1 MTVNHLYPTTRPTL
15 DLNFARQKRL
25 DPRVTFTRG
34 STATYVGDD
43 GLIKTAASNEA
54 RFDHDPA
61 TGESLGLLVE
71 ESRTN
76 YIDQSVDLT
85 DTNTWFNY
93 KFNTPTLNAGTAPDG
108 TNTAT
113 SLVPNTQNV
122 NRTFS
127 CYNIS
132 TTFQGTLT
140 VSVFAKANGY
150 NRFALVIDGASAGGA
165 FGGGAFFD
173 LSTGTVTQGTSGV
186 GTITAYP
193 NGWYKCVVTHTNTAQ
208 AFTVWPQIQGLD
220 NSGNTVW
227 TGDGTSGY
235 LLWGFQLEVSPF
247 PTSYIPTSGSTV
259 TRSVDIA
266 SLTGTNF
273 SSWYNQSEGS
283 LFAKWI
289 SPDTKNFTSPAVIKE
304 STAKNGPRIYNHTY
318 GGNQLL
324 GRVKTSSDNV
334 ILLTTSSSPNTLL
347 KTVIAYS
354 ASDAASAFNG
364 NATLSLNITTAIPT
378 MTRLDIGDVYAVN
391 DRYTNQHIARLTYY
405 PTRLTDSQLQELT
418 R

>member
-76 YIDQSVDLT
+76 SLANQTFSDATYWEQLNVT
-85 DTNTWFNY
+85 TTATNAVN
-93 KFNTPTLNAGTAPDG
+93 APDG
-108 TNTAT
+108 STNAYLVTEDTANT
-113 SLVPNTQNV
+113 SHRIETIPNV
-122 NRTFS
+122 A
-127 CYNIS
+127 
-132 TTFQGTLT
+132 TTGNAWCW
-140 VSVFAKANGY
+140 SIFAKPAGRNFVRLTLAAEPGSFAVFDITNGT
-150 NRFALVIDGASAGGA
+150 VD
-165 FGGGAFFD
+165 
-173 LSTGTVTQGTSGV
+173 STGVTAEIQE
-186 GTITAYP
+186 YP
-193 NGWYKCVVTHTNTAQ
+193 NGWYRCTLKEPSA
-208 AFTVWPQIQGLD
+208 
-220 NSGNTVW
+220 GNNREVNVYLQSDATTFSY
-227 TGDGTSGY
+227 TGDGTSGAY
-235 LLWGFQLEVSPF
+235 VWGAQLEVGTF

-259 TRSVDIA
+259 TRSADVA
-266 SLTGTNF
+266 SMTGTNF

-364 NATLSLNITTAIPT
+364 NATLSLGITTAIPT